1 MPLPPGNYGTSF
13 PFGDHCAQS
22 AFAVSLQVKE
32 QHLLKS
38 RLWETSPPWGS
49 GAEQVGTS
57 LPSPWQSHCWRPK
70 PGWEV
75 LPIIMLTPAL
85 NIEFSLFG
93 KYYMFALLR
102 SQYPMELSKA

>member
-1 MPLPPGNYGTSF
+1 MDRKRLFQLAAMEILF
-13 PFGDHCAQS
+13 PFEIT
-22 AFAVSLQVKE
+22 VLKVLLRSLQVKE
-32 QHLLKS
+32 QHVIKS
-38 RLWETSPPWGS
+38 RLWETSPPSGS

-75 LPIIMLTPAL
+75 PPITTMTPTL

-93 KYYMFALLR
+93 KYYMFAF
-102 SQYPMELSKA
+102 S